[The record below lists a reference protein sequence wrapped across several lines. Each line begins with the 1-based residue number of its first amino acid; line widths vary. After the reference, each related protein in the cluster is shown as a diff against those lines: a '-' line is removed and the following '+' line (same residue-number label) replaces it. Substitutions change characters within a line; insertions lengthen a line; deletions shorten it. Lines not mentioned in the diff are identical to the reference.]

1 MKKVALITGITGQD
15 GSYLAELLLSKG
27 YEVHGIVRR
36 VALEDERHRLW
47 RIRKILKDINLHAG
61 SLESYAS
68 LFNIIL
74 KIKPN
79 EVYHLAAQS
88 YVGYSF
94 EDEFSTLN
102 ININGT
108 HYLLSA
114 VKEFAASKVKF
125 YFAGSSEMFGKV
137 KTVPQNEE
145 TPFNPRSSYGISKV
159 TGFHMVKNYREAY
172 KLHASSGIL
181 FNHES
186 PRRGF
191 EFVTRKI
198 SHAVARIKK
207 GSKEKLKLGNIKA
220 KRDWG
225 HAKDYVDAMWLI
237 LQQDSP
243 SDYVIGTG
251 KEYSVEQ
258 FAEKAFKHAGLNYK
272 DHILIDE
279 NLKRPSEVDSLLA
292 DYSKAK
298 KILKWVPK
306 VSFDNLI
313 KDMVESDINSLSKDE
328 Y

>member
-1 MKKVALITGITGQD
+1 MSRVALISGITGQD
-15 GSYLAELLLSKG
+15 GSYLAELLIKKG
-27 YEVHGIVRR
+27 YKVYGIVRR
-36 VALEDERHRLW
+36 AALEFESHRLW
-47 RIRKILKDINLHAG
+47 RIRKIKKDLNLCSG
-61 SLESYAS
+61 SLESYS
-68 LFNIIL
+68 SIFKIIE
-74 KIKPN
+74 KVNPD
-79 EVYHLAAQS
+79 EVYHLASQS
-88 YVGYSF
+88 YVANSF
-94 EDEFSTLN
+94 DDEFSTFN
-102 ININGT
+102 TNINGT
-108 HYLLSA
+108 HNILAA
-114 VKEFAASKVKF
+114 VKELNNKAKF
-125 YFAGSSEMFGKV
+125 YFAASSEMFGKAE
-137 KTVPQNEE
+137 KAPQNEDF
-145 TPFNPRSSYGISKV
+145 PFHPRSAYGISKV
-159 TGFHMVKNYREAY
+159 TGYHLTRNYREAH

-258 FAEKAFKHAGLNYK
+258 FAEKAFKHVGLNYK
-272 DHILIDE
+272 DHIFIDE
-279 NLKRPSEVDSLLA
+279 QLKRPSEVDSLLA

-298 KILKWVPK
+298 KILKWAPK

-313 KDMVESDINSLSKDE
+313 KDMVESDIKSLSKDE

>member
-27 YEVHGIVRR
+27 FEVHGIVRR

-114 VKEFAASKVKF
+114 VKEFAASKADFKAF
-125 YFAGSSEMFGKV
+125 II
-137 KTVPQNEE
+137 T
-145 TPFNPRSSYGISKV
+145 
-159 TGFHMVKNYREAY
+159 
-172 KLHASSGIL
+172 SSGTSSLENFLTDRL
-181 FNHES
+181 FS
-186 PRRGF
+186 
-191 EFVTRKI
+191 TK
-198 SHAVARIKK
+198 SKK
-207 GSKEKLKLGNIKA
+207 FMFL
-220 KRDWG
+220 
-225 HAKDYVDAMWLI
+225 Y
-237 LQQDSP
+237 
-243 SDYVIGTG
+243 
-251 KEYSVEQ
+251 
-258 FAEKAFKHAGLNYK
+258 
-272 DHILIDE
+272 
-279 NLKRPSEVDSLLA
+279 
-292 DYSKAK
+292 
-298 KILKWVPK
+298 
-306 VSFDNLI
+306 
-313 KDMVESDINSLSKDE
+313 
-328 Y
+328 